1 MAKPRKKLLP
11 RNFEELL
18 KTGNLTELKAVF
30 ETCDL
35 NARGGYGK
43 QTALAYDECTDELA
57 RWLAAEG
64 ADLSATDSWGNTPL
78 HSRAPSRRGR
88 TEILLIL
95 GADVNNTGPSIRT
108 PLPP

>member
-1 MAKPRKKLLP
+1 MFPMAKPRKKLLP
-11 RNFEELL
+11 KNCEESL
-18 KTGNLTELKAVF
+18 NLTELKAVF

-43 QTALAYDECTDELA
+43 QTALAYDECPDELA

-78 HSRAPSRRGR
+78 HSRARSRRGR
-88 TEILLIL
+88 IDILLVQ
-95 GADVNNTGPSIRT
+95 GADINNTRASIGT
-108 PLPP
+108 P